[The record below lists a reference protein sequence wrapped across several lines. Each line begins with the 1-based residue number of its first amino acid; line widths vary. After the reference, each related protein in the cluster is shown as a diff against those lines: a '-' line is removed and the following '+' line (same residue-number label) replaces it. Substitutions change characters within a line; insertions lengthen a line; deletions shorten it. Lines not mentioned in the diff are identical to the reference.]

1 MACAGDVVI
10 MGRRLHDV
18 EEVFTWLVEKTN
30 KMGLE
35 INEKKK
41 AKFKIISRMSYGEN
55 EYIILG
61 TYSFEI
67 VKGYACIGTILT
79 HKNEWRPE
87 IGKNNY
93 ECK

>member
-1 MACAGDVVI
+1 
-10 MGRRLHDV
+10 
-18 EEVFTWLVEKTN
+18 
-30 KMGLE
+30 MGLE

-79 HKNEWRPE
+79 HKNE
-87 IGKNNY
+87 
-93 ECK
+93 